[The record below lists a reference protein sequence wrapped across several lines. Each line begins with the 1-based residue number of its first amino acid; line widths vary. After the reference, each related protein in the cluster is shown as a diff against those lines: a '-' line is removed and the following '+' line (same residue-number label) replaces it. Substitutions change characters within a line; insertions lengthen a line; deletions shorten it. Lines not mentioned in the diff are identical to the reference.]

1 LIEVPEG
8 HFIGKKAGMLAPK
21 LCSACACFSCIVA
34 VTLSGEE
41 THALPAQLPIFSGER
56 KTDRLVALAGG
67 ILKTM
72 LNCGVVVMVKRKKSS
87 EPSSRGVVG
96 QGHSQRRSCDSIKR
110 SIMIRNNQKTIKHS
124 QKSKSK
130 I

>member
-8 HFIGKKAGMLAPK
+8 YFVGKKAGTLAPK

-34 VTLSGEE
+34 ATLSGEE
-41 THALPAQLPIFSGER
+41 THTLPAQLPIFGCER

-72 LNCGVVVMVKRKKSS
+72 LNCGMVVRVKRKESS
-87 EPSSRGVVG
+87 EASSRGVVG
-96 QGHSQRRSCDSIKR
+96 QGHSREDRVIRSKGR
-110 SIMIRNNQKTIKHS
+110 S
-124 QKSKSK
+124 
-130 I
+130 